1 MLITDEA
8 KRIGE
13 ILFHGGPKTTER
25 INFIC
30 REIAAIPDAIRVN
43 IESVREHL
51 IAVQRDINDCINCE
65 EPCTRTYDFENP
77 LNSIG

>member
-1 MLITDEA
+1 MLTTDEA
-8 KRIGE
+8 KRISE
-13 ILFHGGPKTTER
+13 ILFHGGPKTVDR

-30 REIAAIPDAIRVN
+30 REIAAIPDAVRVS

-51 IAVQRDINDCINCE
+51 ITVQRDINDCIGCKE
-65 EPCTRTYDFENP
+65 TCTVTYDFENP